1 MGIKKLAN
9 GRCKWGRNKKLKY
22 TYEAACKAIDKI
34 RREKRNRFR
43 QECRIYYCRHCDGYH
58 LTSQEY
64 KRIDVEETD
73 EKEEID
79 NEPNGNCEIE

>member
-22 TYEAACKAIDKI
+22 TYKTACKALDKI
-34 RREKRNRFR
+34 RIEKRNRFR
-43 QECRIYYCRHCDGYH
+43 QECRIYYCRHCGGYH

-64 KRIDVEETD
+64 KRIDCMD
-73 EKEEID
+73 END
-79 NEPNGNCEIE
+79 NDSSNAENL